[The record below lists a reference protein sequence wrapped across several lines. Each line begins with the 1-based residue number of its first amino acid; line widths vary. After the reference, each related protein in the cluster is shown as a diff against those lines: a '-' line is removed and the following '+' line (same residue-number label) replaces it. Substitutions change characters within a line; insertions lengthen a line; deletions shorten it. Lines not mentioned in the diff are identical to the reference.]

1 MDGLRLPP
9 LIEEALDSTDDLC
22 DLKSNNTMDNEMTA
36 KERGVLG
43 DSEKEEVD
51 QREDGPEEEEQDL
64 EELRAQVVQ
73 LLLELDEARD
83 TSIKHQESFHEL
95 QGLLEDERLA
105 SAHQAE
111 AFTRQIQNLQA
122 QLRSVQEEM
131 ISLEEEKESELA
143 EAQEELRIAHE
154 EVILLQQ
161 AAEEAAAER
170 ENDIASLQEE
180 LCRRRAELQRL
191 SDETQAYELE
201 ITTLRAEIN
210 MKSQRREAER
220 REGEEER
227 EAERRGRQRGE
238 RGREEREV
246 ERVRRR
252 DGEEHREA
260 KRREGEEE
268 REAKRRE
275 GEEERVAERK
285 EGGRE
290 ERVRRRDGEK
300 HREAKRREGEEE
312 REVERRES
320 EAKKREGE
328 EREAKRRES
337 EEEREAERRE
347 GDVDLLKEECRV
359 LKEECAALKEDNKR
373 LSEKLQLLQ
382 RQRTSSSVYLSLK
395 EEDGDA
401 PEGKDSDEVLT
412 ESYMT
417 MANAENCHLRDASI
431 QKNISFDGKSMTPTT
446 WSGGMGEVLSL
457 RDQLKQAEE
466 KAQQVQ
472 TECDSLK
479 LELKDLQELYES
491 SQRERAELEDELQR
505 CKAELEKLSGGAQR
519 LTHASEHPVLSIP
532 FIGMIVIVA
541 VVWCWLSELASQ
553 RARGVR

>member
-220 REGEEER
+220 REG
-227 EAERRGRQRGE
+227 
-238 RGREEREV
+238 
-246 ERVRRR
+246 
-252 DGEEHREA
+252 
-260 KRREGEEE
+260 
-268 REAKRRE
+268 
-275 GEEERVAERK
+275 
-285 EGGRE
+285 
-290 ERVRRRDGEK
+290 
-300 HREAKRREGEEE
+300 
-312 REVERRES
+312 
-320 EAKKREGE
+320 
-328 EREAKRRES
+328 
-337 EEEREAERRE
+337 
-347 GDVDLLKEECRV
+347 DVDLLKEECRV